1 MSLFYRIVRALI
13 RFVARILFRLEAV
26 GSENIPSE
34 GGCLLVSNHASNL
47 DPPLIAVCVPR
58 ACHTLA
64 KRELFDVPLLGWAIR
79 RLYAHPIDRAG
90 VDRRA
95 LKECIDILKG
105 GNVLLLFPEGTRT
118 RDGQLQQAKAG
129 AAMIAM
135 QADVPIV
142 PVYIEGTYEAL
153 PRGKGWPR
161 LRKIRVH
168 FAPPFHPQ
176 EIVAEGGEKRKAYDS
191 LAQEMMARI
200 EQVRQTA
207 TSSNASSPC

>member
-1 MSLFYRIVRALI
+1 MSLFYRVVRALI
-13 RFVARILFRLEAV
+13 HGLARILFRLEAV
-26 GSENIPSE
+26 GRENIPSQ

-47 DPPLIAVCVPR
+47 DPPLIAVCVPQ

-95 LKECIDILKG
+95 LKECIDILRG

-118 RDGQLQQAKAG
+118 RDGQLQPAKAG
-129 AAMIAM
+129 AAMIAV
-135 QADVPIV
+135 QADVPIL

-153 PRGKGWPR
+153 PRGKSWPR

-168 FAPPFHPQ
+168 FGPPFRPQ
-176 EIVAEGGEKRKAYDS
+176 EVMADGTEKREAYDS

-200 EQVRQTA
+200 AQLRQA
-207 TSSNASSPC
+207 TSGSKGGSPR